1 MNQYQH
7 PAKQDKTNEDTR
19 DEANKRKF
27 VAPPGVEARDL
38 PGGGRDNVETD
49 IGKEGSRNLPPQHGG
64 GGEANNEGGVR
75 GDRAI
80 SDADRHGGRKRN

>member
-7 PAKQDKTNEDTR
+7 PSKNDKTDENTR

-27 VAPPGVEARDL
+27 VAPPGVLAQDL

-49 IGKEGSRNLPPQHGG
+49 TGKEGSRTHTNQHGG
-64 GGEANNEGGVR
+64 CGESNNEGGVR
-75 GDRAI
+75 GDPKM
-80 SDADRHGGRKRN
+80 SDADRHGGRGRN